1 MANPYQMPPRPTR
14 PRSLREA
21 GGGRLEGRLSAA
33 PSVRLL
39 PIVIIAG
46 VVMLGFKVQVIVRD
60 VADTPFMS
68 FVMSQSAALAQAAAP
83 ATQAPAAT
91 PAPAPAPAGPPAEG
105 MPATGAVADA
115 GASDGPPLP
124 INFDP
129 TNLTRAEIDTLQRL
143 AERRELIERRE
154 REVDSKEGL
163 LKAAETRIDG
173 KIAQLQDLEKNIQSL
188 LVQYD
193 AQKDAELDQLVRI
206 YSAMKPK
213 DAARIFDSLE
223 MPILVGVVQK
233 MRDAKVAP
241 IMAAMDSRRATALT
255 EELTAR
261 RDIGGP
267 PPLGGGGAQ

>member
-1 MANPYQMPPRPTR
+1 MR
-14 PRSLREA
+14 PRSLHEA

-83 ATQAPAAT
+83 ATQAPAAAQ
-91 PAPAPAPAGPPAEG
+91 APAPTPATAPQAEG
-105 MPATGAVADA
+105 MPADGTMADA
-115 GASDGPPLP
+115 GTSDGPPLP

-163 LKAAETRIDG
+163 LMAAEARIDG

-241 IMAAMDSRRATALT
+241 IMAAMDSRKATALT

-261 RDIGGP
+261 RDLGGP
-267 PPLGGGGAQ
+267 PPLGAAGAQ